1 MPSSPCI
8 LPADLHPPPISIPT
22 NNTEPSP
29 PLRSPV
35 CPPNHSTIAKILR
48 FFGLGDDASE
58 VRRTLVSL
66 IWNLGWGFAQMV
78 GIVVVLAFFA
88 PKASPTVPGANE
100 WSACRHLPLGIWSCL
115 WLGRT
120 VLACVLDYWKFTRER
135 SIQSR
140 NTCTDPESSQRTSSL
155 EGSGQ
160 ICPHNPQQP
169 PLPDDNSP
177 QTQNDHL
184 PHTVMFKRLSSFL
197 LMYSI
202 YWFSTAYIL
211 VYSSI
216 NTCRFSSPHLWWL
229 IVAVYCTMYLKGM
242 CLILLGLVLALIFL
256 IWRLFLRCIG
266 LGHPSQNSQMI
277 KADIGKLPKNLV
289 DRIPLVVYI
298 PTPPNAS
305 PTEEPKQIPTS
316 IYSYSPKS
324 PVEGM
329 EISAKKCFRFIKL
342 HQFSSKFNKTTNDG
356 PTGILKQVN
365 LTESG
370 FWEESWDTGGY
381 PHIVLDDNR
390 AACAICLLDFEE
402 PKRLHVVAEEQSK
415 GGQVTVEV
423 ISEEKYENDEL
434 RSVDVREGA
443 QLLRLLGCGH
453 VFHKIC
459 LDPWLTGI
467 SGQCPVCQR
476 QVEIPERET
485 KKA

>member
-1 MPSSPCI
+1 MLLTVLCMFNQKMLLVRAGTPVRILNQASARPVWKVRGKYAPTIPSNLPCLMI
-8 LPADLHPPPISIPT
+8 I
-22 NNTEPSP
+22 
-29 PLRSPV
+29 
-35 CPPNHSTIAKILR
+35 
-48 FFGLGDDASE
+48 
-58 VRRTLVSL
+58 RRKHRMIT
-66 IWNLGWGFAQMV
+66 
-78 GIVVVLAFFA
+78 
-88 PKASPTVPGANE
+88 SPTQSCSKGVLH
-100 WSACRHLPLGIWSCL
+100 CCQTVLPLNPL
-115 WLGRT
+115 M
-120 VLACVLDYWKFTRER
+120 
-135 SIQSR
+135 
-140 NTCTDPESSQRTSSL
+140 
-155 EGSGQ
+155 Q
-160 ICPHNPQQP
+160 IIILFVNVQ
-169 PLPDDNSP
+169 
-177 QTQNDHL
+177 
-184 PHTVMFKRLSSFL
+184 
-197 LMYSI
+197 
-202 YWFSTAYIL
+202 YIL
-211 VYSSI
+211 VFNGVHIGLLLYKHLSI
-216 NTCRFSSPHLWWL
+216 FLPTPLVAHRCYLLYNVSERNVFDFAWSCTCAHLCMS
-229 IVAVYCTMYLKGM
+229 IPIFPCSR
-242 CLILLGLVLALIFL
+242 LIFLQL

-305 PTEEPKQIPTS
+305 PTEEPKQMPTS

-329 EISAKKCFRFIKL
+329 EISAKKCFRFIEF

-356 PTGILKQVN
+356 PTGSLKQVN

-453 VFHKIC
+453 VFH
-459 LDPWLTGI
+459 
-467 SGQCPVCQR
+467 VR
-476 QVEIPERET
+476 
-485 KKA
+485 A